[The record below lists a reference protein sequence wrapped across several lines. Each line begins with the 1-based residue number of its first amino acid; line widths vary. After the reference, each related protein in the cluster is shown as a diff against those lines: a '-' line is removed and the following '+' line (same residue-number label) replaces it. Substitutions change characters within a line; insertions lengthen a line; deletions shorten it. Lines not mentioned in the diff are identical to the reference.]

1 MNWWL
6 MIIIIPVTSAFIGWA
21 TNRLAVTMLFR
32 PKKPV
37 RIFGITIQGIFPKRQ
52 PQFAQQIGALVSRE
66 LVSFNEIESKLTNE
80 DNIKKIMPVA
90 EEHVDDF
97 LRNKLKVAFPMIG
110 MLIGEK
116 TINTLKDIFMKELE
130 TIFPVIIKGYVQNL
144 QQDLDLEQ
152 MVANKITTL
161 QADKLEKAMYQ
172 GLKKE
177 LRTAGF
183 FFALIGF
190 LIGLVQVGIVYILN
204 KL

>member
-6 MIIIIPVTSAFIGWA
+6 MLIIPVTSAFIGWL
-21 TNRLAVTMLFR
+21 TNRLAVKMLFR

-37 RIFGITIQGIFPKRQ
+37 RIFGITVQGIFPKRQ

-66 LVSFNEIESKLTNE
+66 LVSFNEIEAKLTSE

-110 MLIGEK
+110 MLIGDR
-116 TINTLKDIFMKELE
+116 TIGTLKEIFMKELE
-130 TIFPVIIKGYVQNL
+130 TIFPVIIKAYVQNL
-144 QQDLDLEQ
+144 QNDLDLEQ
-152 MVANKITTL
+152 MVTAKIATL
-161 QADKLEKAMYQ
+161 SADKLETAMYE

-177 LRTAGF
+177 LRAAGF
-183 FFALIGF
+183 FFGLIGF
-190 LIGLVQVGIVYILN
+190 LIGLMQVGIIYILQIN
-204 KL
+204 C

>member
-1 MNWWL
+1 
-6 MIIIIPVTSAFIGWA
+6 
-21 TNRLAVTMLFR
+21 
-32 PKKPV
+32 
-37 RIFGITIQGIFPKRQ
+37 
-52 PQFAQQIGALVSRE
+52 

>member
-116 TINTLKDIFMKELE
+116 TINTLKDIFIKELE

-152 MVANKITTL
+152 MVANKIATL

-177 LRTAGF
+177 LCAAGF

-190 LIGLVQVGIVYILN
+190 LIGLLQVGIVYILQ
-204 KL
+204 